1 MCLPNMH
8 FIRTA
13 AETQAQYMTDYYDA
27 PWARYQSFGVGVV
40 FGFLLWRYNGKIRIP
55 KVCK

>member
-1 MCLPNMH
+1 M
-8 FIRTA
+8 ID
-13 AETQAQYMTDYYDA
+13 DYYFA

-55 KVCK
+55 KVNHPFTIN

>member
-1 MCLPNMH
+1 MY

-13 AETQAQYMTDYYDA
+13 AATQAQYMTDYYDA
-27 PWARYQSFGVGVV
+27 PWTRYQSFGVGVI

-55 KVCK
+55 KVYK